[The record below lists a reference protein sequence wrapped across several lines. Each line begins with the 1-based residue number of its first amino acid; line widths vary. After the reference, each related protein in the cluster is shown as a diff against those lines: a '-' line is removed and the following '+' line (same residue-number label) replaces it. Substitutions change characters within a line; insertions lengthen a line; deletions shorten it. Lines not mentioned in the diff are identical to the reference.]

1 MLVIL
6 PAKDNDIRYVER
18 RIGLLDVK
26 GIDERL
32 DIASTNSEVDV
43 LLPRFETN
51 YDWMDLAN
59 SLKSLGVESI
69 FDAEKSNL
77 TNISDDPLYV
87 STIVHKAIIKV
98 CIKLQLNK
106 PSKLVGFLL

>member
-18 RIGLLDVK
+18 RIGQLDVK
-26 GIDERL
+26 AIDERL
-32 DIASTNSEVDV
+32 DVASFNSEVDV
-43 LLPRFETN
+43 LMPRFEVS

-77 TNISDDPLYV
+77 TNISDDVLFV
-87 STIVHKAIIKV
+87 SEIVHKAIIKV
-98 CIKLQLNK
+98 IL
-106 PSKLVGFLL
+106 